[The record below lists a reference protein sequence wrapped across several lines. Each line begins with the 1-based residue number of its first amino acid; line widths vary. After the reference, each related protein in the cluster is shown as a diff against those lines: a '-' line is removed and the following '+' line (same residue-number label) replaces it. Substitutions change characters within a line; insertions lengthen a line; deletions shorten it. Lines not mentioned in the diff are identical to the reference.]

1 MRSLENLLTGSK
13 LTSKGAPG
21 GARRDWNYSMSECTP
36 GEREEEMHVHEIVR
50 EG

>member
-1 MRSLENLLTGSK
+1 MRSLENLLTGIK

-21 GARRDWNYSMSECTP
+21 GACRNRNYSKSECTP
-36 GEREEEMHVHEIVR
+36 GEREEERHVHEIVR